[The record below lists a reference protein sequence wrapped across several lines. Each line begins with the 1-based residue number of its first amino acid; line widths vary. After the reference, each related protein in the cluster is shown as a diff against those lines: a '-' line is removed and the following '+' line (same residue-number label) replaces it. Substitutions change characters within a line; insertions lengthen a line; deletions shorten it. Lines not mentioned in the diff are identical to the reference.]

1 VSGSADAVRHRVEQG
16 TGRDFGGPMVP
27 FEAHK
32 INSAPSPP
40 PPPRRRRLEFGYP
53 CNGCKV
59 ATMYLNPYQGDGG
72 GGDDDVRAR
81 ER

>member
-1 VSGSADAVRHRVEQG
+1 
-16 TGRDFGGPMVP
+16 MVP

-59 ATMYLNPYQGDGG
+59 ATMYLNPYQGLEFFESSPFWIFVPSGTKITYVIDTEIGHY
-72 GGDDDVRAR
+72 VKP
-81 ER
+81 